1 MSQSYT
7 LDDLLYLMR
16 RLRDPEHGCPWD
28 LEQDFASIVPHTLE
42 EAYEVADAIAQ
53 ADYPHL
59 RDELGDLLFQ
69 VVYYS
74 QLGEEAQHFDW
85 HAVVDGITRKL
96 VRRHPHVFPDGN
108 LRTPP
113 GSVQIDS
120 AQIKRRWEEIK
131 AEERAAKPSAP
142 EQLSLLDD
150 VPSALPALS
159 RAQKLQKRAATA
171 GFDWPDMAPV
181 LEKVAEEL
189 DEVRQA
195 VAEQDLAAV
204 AEEVGDLLFCV
215 VNLARHLKIDAETA
229 LRDGNTKFERR
240 FRFIEARLAEHGE
253 SVEQAGLGRLD
264 QLWDEAKRSG
274 L

>member
-1 MSQSYT
+1 M
-7 LDDLLYLMR
+7 
-16 RLRDPEHGCPWD
+16 
-28 LEQDFASIVPHTLE
+28 
-42 EAYEVADAIAQ
+42 
-53 ADYPHL
+53 
-59 RDELGDLLFQ
+59 
-69 VVYYS
+69 VYYS